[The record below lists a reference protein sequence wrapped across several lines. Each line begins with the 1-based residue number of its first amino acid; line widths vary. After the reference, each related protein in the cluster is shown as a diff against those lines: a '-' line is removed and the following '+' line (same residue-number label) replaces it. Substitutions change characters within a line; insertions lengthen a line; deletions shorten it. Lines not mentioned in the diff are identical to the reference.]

1 MGGVYVRT
9 LRRTGDDLK
18 WSAKL
23 VSEYDEDDKHHKD
36 AMAAFADDILDLTGT
51 RNCYLDRETLLKMY
65 DMYMDYKEPAK
76 PMWWQNIQALYD
88 KLRREA

>member
-1 MGGVYVRT
+1 MRV
-9 LRRTGDDLK
+9 LRRTGDDLN
-18 WSAKL
+18 WNAKL

-65 DMYMDYKEPAK
+65 DMYMGYKPST
-76 PMWWQNIQALYD
+76 PMWEQNQQALYD

>member
-1 MGGVYVRT
+1 MRA

-23 VSEYDEDDKHHKD
+23 VLDWDRDDFHHKD
-36 AMAAFADDILDLTGT
+36 AMAAFAEDILELTGT

-65 DMYMDYKEPAK
+65 DMYMTYDPNVV
-76 PMWWQNIQALYD
+76 PMWEQNQQALYD

>member
-1 MGGVYVRT
+1 MRT

-18 WSAKL
+18 WSAKPVL
-23 VSEYDEDDKHHKD
+23 DWDEDDKHHKD

-65 DMYMDYKEPAK
+65 DMYMDYKPST
-76 PMWWQNIQALYD
+76 PMWQQNQQALYD
-88 KLRREA
+88 KLRREI